1 MPRTPQEQAQMAPQ
15 VYNFI
20 RNRGYQQEGFF
31 ENPWTRTLGQVAL
44 VGGGLALANALNKG
58 GGGPKPPNTPPSA
71 AASLP
76 ITPVTPIPPSAGE
89 LGPMGTTG
97 GGYYN
102 PNPGSQGPFPSGGAS
117 PSGVPSGGVS
127 PSQGPFSE
135 GAIEATWVDQ
145 GREMPVVQTLDGVE
159 IYRYDPSGA
168 LNTQTPRQG
177 LSGNMGSVG
186 SLTTDLNI
194 SPDRSDLWASGETP
208 INVVEGGRRGF
219 GPAPAPRVPVEG
231 LENIEFSMKPPIQQN
246 PSFLNPTGNWGV
258 GDTANLLGS
267 TINFAVDHGPTI
279 IDQGGVDIG
288 KGVRDLRKGY
298 DDVSTVVGGIYDAGA
313 ATRGWHD
320 ENLVPA
326 GKRIAGIFMTPQLP
340 TTRPSGSIETGSNSI
355 LNDNPDLIQPGT
367 GSDEGPNKPNHV
379 IHGAVDRQGN
389 PFPMSTRVN
398 APSGVDRAG
407 VPIGYI
413 PQVRERD
420 ISPDANVPDPV
431 EYQWYGGQKPRQG
444 TMDEATEALR
454 SKHAEWYE
462 PQRLRDE
469 MLPDAERVGEATV
482 EAPPEAE
489 AFHGLKQFV
498 RGLTG
503 QDSPVEYETESSR
516 QELLDNPNASKEALL
531 GEMNRRREGEMA
543 QDGPNKAAYD
553 ARQRLAK
560 KTQMMQNLNEL
571 VNEIQS
577 SDDVIA
583 NPANFEQ
590 SQTFGQK
597 APKKVQWVSKTGE
610 KGGFYDAGSGTGVK
624 SIGYRPDG
632 YLEIDWH
639 SKNKDKRTEGG
650 YVFDDYVGALEKDNR
665 DALVRDTA
673 DPRFIQGEMSP
684 AEREEYINLGH
695 REMDADADVYDALR
709 DEKFGY
715 GEDQVSPGKFAQKA
729 KTGQGALLDFIDK
742 NRDILR
748 GE

>member
-1 MPRTPQEQAQMAPQ
+1 VAVSPADFELYSRATGAPMPRTPQEQAQMAPQ

-58 GGGPKPPNTPPSA
+58 GGGPNPPNTPPSA
-71 AASLP
+71 AAALP
-76 ITPVTPIPPSAGE
+76 TTPVTPLPPTMGPNLGGMGGSA
-89 LGPMGTTG
+89 
-97 GGYYN
+97 
-102 PNPGSQGPFPSGGAS
+102 
-117 PSGVPSGGVS
+117 PSGVPSGGGNSPVS
-127 PSQGPFSE
+127 PQT
-135 GAIEATWVDQ
+135 IEATFEDQ
-145 GREMPVVQTLDGVE
+145 GREMPVVQTLDGTE

-168 LNTQTPRQG
+168 LATQTPGQG

-267 TINFAVDHGPTI
+267 TVNFAVEHGPTI

-298 DDVSTVVGGIYDAGA
+298 DDVSTVVGSVYDAGA
-313 ATRGWHD
+313 VTRGWHD

-326 GKRIAGIFMTPQLP
+326 GKRLAGIFMTPQLP
-340 TTRPSGSIETGSNSI
+340 TTRPSGSIEIGSNSI
-355 LNDNPDLIQPGT
+355 LNDNPDLIQPST

-389 PFPMSTRVN
+389 PFSMSTRVN

-413 PQVRERD
+413 PQLRERD

-444 TMDEATEALR
+444 TMDEATKALR
-454 SKHAEWYE
+454 SKYADVYE
-462 PQRLRDE
+462 SQGLADE

-482 EAPPEAE
+482 TTSTTPSGGNIVTKL
-489 AFHGLKQFV
+489 F
-498 RGLTG
+498 
-503 QDSPVEYETESSR
+503 
-516 QELLDNPNASKEALL
+516 
-531 GEMNRRREGEMA
+531 
-543 QDGPNKAAYD
+543 NKAKALYD
-553 ARQRLAK
+553 ENTEIA
-560 KTQMMQNLNEL
+560 
-571 VNEIQS
+571 NEIAREQEIEAAAQNVLNDMYS
-577 SDDVIA
+577 SGGGGYEA
-583 NPANFEQ
+583 YQEFE
-590 SQTFGQK
+590 
-597 APKKVQWVSKTGE
+597 PKKSKTG
-610 KGGFYDAGSGTGVK
+610 GGSGVK
-624 SIGYRPDG
+624 SLAYDNRGNVVVDYWDRNP
-632 YLEIDWH
+632 E
-639 SKNKDKRTEGG
+639 KQTPGG
-650 YVFDDYVGALEKDNR
+650 YVSDSYQGAITGDARDELVTNTANPDLISGKMTPEQMDDYQS
-665 DALVRDTA
+665 LVADEMEAEDTYQEGLRGG
-673 DPRFIQGEMSP
+673 RFGRGE
-684 AEREEYINLGH
+684 G
-695 REMDADADVYDALR
+695 
-709 DEKFGY
+709 
-715 GEDQVSPGKFAQKA
+715 QVSAGKFANKIKQNQQSAIEFLKENS
-729 KTGQGALLDFIDK
+729 DK
-742 NRDILR
+742 LR
-748 GE
+748 GI

>member
-58 GGGPKPPNTPPSA
+58 GGGPNPPNTPPSA
-71 AASLP
+71 AAALP
-76 ITPVTPIPPSAGE
+76 TTPVTPLPPTIGPNLGGMGGSAPSG
-89 LGPMGTTG
+89 L
-97 GGYYN
+97 
-102 PNPGSQGPFPSGGAS
+102 PSGGGNS
-117 PSGVPSGGVS
+117 PVS
-127 PSQGPFSE
+127 SQTL
-135 GAIEATWVDQ
+135 EATWEDQ
-145 GREMPVVQTLDGVE
+145 GREMPVVQTLDGTE

-168 LNTQTPRQG
+168 LATQTPGQG

-279 IDQGGVDIG
+279 IDQGGIDIG

-413 PQVRERD
+413 PQIRERD

-553 ARQRLAK
+553 AKQRLAK
-560 KTQMMQNLNEL
+560 KTALMRDINSL
-571 VNEIQS
+571 VENVQS
-577 SDDVIA
+577 APPEGYEAYQEFDPK
-583 NPANFEQ
+583 PAKMVPYI
-590 SQTFGQK
+590 S
-597 APKKVQWVSKTGE
+597 KVTGKPTGALVA
-610 KGGFYDAGSGTGVK
+610 KGGGSGVEY
-624 SIGYRPDG
+624 IGLQDDG
-632 YLEIDWH
+632 DRFMEISFH
-639 SKNKDKRTEGG
+639 NKNKAKQTPGG
-650 YVFDDYVGALEKDNR
+650 YVFNSYQDATGPSYR
-665 DALVRDTA
+665 DALVTPVA
-673 DPRFIQGEMSP
+673 DSRITSGAIGDQGIGTTVSDEVMNEKL
-684 AEREEYINLGH
+684 AKDEREEETERTVKQWL
-695 REMDADADVYDALR
+695 D
-709 DEKFGY
+709 DEIFGY
-715 GEDQVSPGKFAQKA
+715 GEDQVSPTKFAREA
-729 KTGQGALLDFIDK
+729 KIGQDALQDFVAK
-742 NRDILR
+742 NRDRLK
-748 GE
+748 ES

>member
-58 GGGPKPPNTPPSA
+58 GGGPNPPNTPPSA
-71 AASLP
+71 AAALP
-76 ITPVTPIPPSAGE
+76 TTPVTPLPPTMGPNLGGMGGSA
-89 LGPMGTTG
+89 
-97 GGYYN
+97 
-102 PNPGSQGPFPSGGAS
+102 
-117 PSGVPSGGVS
+117 PSGVPSGGGNSPVS
-127 PSQGPFSE
+127 PQT
-135 GAIEATWVDQ
+135 IEATFEDQ
-145 GREMPVVQTLDGVE
+145 GREMPVVQTLDGTE

-168 LNTQTPRQG
+168 LATQTPGQG

-267 TINFAVDHGPTI
+267 TVNFAVEHGPTI

-288 KGVRDLRKGY
+288 KGVRELRKGY
-298 DDVSTVVGGIYDAGA
+298 DDVSTVVGSVYDAGA
-313 ATRGWHD
+313 VTRGWHD

-326 GKRIAGIFMTPQLP
+326 GKRLAGIFMTPQLP
-340 TTRPSGSIETGSNSI
+340 TTRPSGSIEIGSNSI
-355 LNDNPDLIQPGT
+355 LNDNPDLIQPST

-389 PFPMSTRVN
+389 PFSMSTRVN

-413 PQVRERD
+413 PQLRERD

-444 TMDEATEALR
+444 TMDEATKALR
-454 SKHAEWYE
+454 SKYADVYE
-462 PQRLRDE
+462 SQGLADE

-482 EAPPEAE
+482 TTSTTPSGGNIVTKL
-489 AFHGLKQFV
+489 F
-498 RGLTG
+498 
-503 QDSPVEYETESSR
+503 
-516 QELLDNPNASKEALL
+516 
-531 GEMNRRREGEMA
+531 
-543 QDGPNKAAYD
+543 NKAKALYD
-553 ARQRLAK
+553 ENTEIA
-560 KTQMMQNLNEL
+560 
-571 VNEIQS
+571 NEIAREQEIEAAAQNVLNDMYS
-577 SDDVIA
+577 SGGGGYEA
-583 NPANFEQ
+583 YQEFE
-590 SQTFGQK
+590 
-597 APKKVQWVSKTGE
+597 PKKSKTG
-610 KGGFYDAGSGTGVK
+610 GGSGVK
-624 SIGYRPDG
+624 SLAYDNRGNVVVDYWDRNP
-632 YLEIDWH
+632 E
-639 SKNKDKRTEGG
+639 KQTPGG
-650 YVFDDYVGALEKDNR
+650 YVSDSYQGAITGDARDELVTNTANPDLISGKMTPEQMDDYQS
-665 DALVRDTA
+665 LVADEMEAEDTYQEGLRGG
-673 DPRFIQGEMSP
+673 RFGRGE
-684 AEREEYINLGH
+684 G
-695 REMDADADVYDALR
+695 
-709 DEKFGY
+709 
-715 GEDQVSPGKFAQKA
+715 QVSAGKFANKIKQNQQSAIEFLKENS
-729 KTGQGALLDFIDK
+729 DK
-742 NRDILR
+742 LR
-748 GE
+748 GI

>member
-58 GGGPKPPNTPPSA
+58 GGGPNPPNTPPSA
-71 AASLP
+71 AAALP
-76 ITPVTPIPPSAGE
+76 TTPVTPLPPTMGPNLGGMGGSA
-89 LGPMGTTG
+89 
-97 GGYYN
+97 
-102 PNPGSQGPFPSGGAS
+102 
-117 PSGVPSGGVS
+117 PSGVPSGGGNSPVS
-127 PSQGPFSE
+127 PQT
-135 GAIEATWVDQ
+135 IEATFEDQ
-145 GREMPVVQTLDGVE
+145 GREMPVVQTLDGTE

-168 LNTQTPRQG
+168 LATQTPGQG

-208 INVVEGGRRGF
+208 INVVEGGRRDF

-267 TINFAVDHGPTI
+267 TVNFAVEHGPTI

-298 DDVSTVVGGIYDAGA
+298 DDVSTVVGSVYDAGA
-313 ATRGWHD
+313 VTRGWHD

-326 GKRIAGIFMTPQLP
+326 GKRLAGIFMTPQLP
-340 TTRPSGSIETGSNSI
+340 TTRPSGSIEIGSNSI
-355 LNDNPDLIQPGT
+355 LNDNPDLIQPST

-389 PFPMSTRVN
+389 PFSMSTRVN

-413 PQVRERD
+413 PQLRERD

-444 TMDEATEALR
+444 TMDEATKALR
-454 SKHAEWYE
+454 SKYADVYE
-462 PQRLRDE
+462 SQGLADE

-482 EAPPEAE
+482 TTSTTPSGGNIVTKL
-489 AFHGLKQFV
+489 F
-498 RGLTG
+498 
-503 QDSPVEYETESSR
+503 
-516 QELLDNPNASKEALL
+516 
-531 GEMNRRREGEMA
+531 
-543 QDGPNKAAYD
+543 NKAKALYD
-553 ARQRLAK
+553 ENTEIA
-560 KTQMMQNLNEL
+560 
-571 VNEIQS
+571 NEIAREQEIEAAAQNVLNDMYS
-577 SDDVIA
+577 SGGGGYEA
-583 NPANFEQ
+583 YQEFE
-590 SQTFGQK
+590 
-597 APKKVQWVSKTGE
+597 PKKSKTG
-610 KGGFYDAGSGTGVK
+610 GGSGVK
-624 SIGYRPDG
+624 SLAYDNRGNVVVDYWDRNP
-632 YLEIDWH
+632 E
-639 SKNKDKRTEGG
+639 KQTPGG
-650 YVFDDYVGALEKDNR
+650 YVSDSYQGAITGDARDELVTNTANPDLISGKMTPEQMDDYQS
-665 DALVRDTA
+665 LVADEMEAEDTYQEGLRGG
-673 DPRFIQGEMSP
+673 RFGRGE
-684 AEREEYINLGH
+684 G
-695 REMDADADVYDALR
+695 
-709 DEKFGY
+709 
-715 GEDQVSPGKFAQKA
+715 QVSAGKFANKIKQNQQSAIEFLKENS
-729 KTGQGALLDFIDK
+729 DK
-742 NRDILR
+742 LR
-748 GE
+748 GI